1 MPNLNIQITFR
12 ELDQIRSL
20 DDFDLKMLL
29 SEIAEHG
36 WDSARRLLPTIWNA
50 RKSKPASKPMPAC
63 GPRERDA

>member
-1 MPNLNIQITFR
+1 MPNLNIPITFR

-36 WDSARRLLPTIWNA
+36 WDSARRLLPMIWNA
-50 RKSKPASKPMPAC
+50 RKSKPTDKPMPAC